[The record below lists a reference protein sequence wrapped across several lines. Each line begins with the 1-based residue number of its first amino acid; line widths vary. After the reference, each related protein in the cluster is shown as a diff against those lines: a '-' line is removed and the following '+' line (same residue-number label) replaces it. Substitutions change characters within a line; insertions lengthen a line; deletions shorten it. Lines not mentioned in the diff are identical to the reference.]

1 MKSIQYS
8 KITRSFVLG
17 ISFCLYRLVK
27 GFQSVDYVNNE
38 IPAVLNLKPRTI
50 INSPGLIKS
59 GQNISDLMEPI
70 TAGAE

>member
-1 MKSIQYS
+1 
-8 KITRSFVLG
+8 
-17 ISFCLYRLVK
+17 
-27 GFQSVDYVNNE
+27 VDYVKNE
-38 IPAVLNLKPRTI
+38 IPKMSESKAQTI